1 MMRLKYILRTGS
13 LAIAVL
19 MLAGYARSQGGKA
32 EPKRIE
38 ISPGKQSAVLTG
50 SLRTAQ
56 EMDFVFA
63 ARKGQKVTIKNPG
76 HTRFD
81 VRVFVPESGFDT
93 EFDSSQS
100 FGFVIETDGD
110 HLLFVRRKAGP
121 GPRNAR
127 FNISITIK

>member
-1 MMRLKYILRTGS
+1 MLRLKYILLTVS
-13 LAIAVL
+13 LALAVL
-19 MLAGYARSQGGKA
+19 MLAGDARAQGGKA

-63 ARKGQKVTIKNPG
+63 ARKGQKVTIKNQGP
-76 HTRFD
+76 TRFD

-100 FGFVIETDGD
+100 FEFEIETDGD

-127 FNISITIK
+127 FTISITIK

>member
-1 MMRLKYILRTGS
+1 MLRLKYILLTVS
-13 LAIAVL
+13 LALAVL
-19 MLAGYARSQGGKA
+19 MLAGFARAQGGKA

-63 ARKGQKVTIKNPG
+63 ARKGQKVTIKNQGP
-76 HTRFD
+76 TRFD

-100 FGFVIETDGD
+100 FEFEIETDGD

-127 FNISITIK
+127 FTISITIK

>member
-1 MMRLKYILRTGS
+1 MLRLKYILLTVS
-13 LAIAVL
+13 LALAVL
-19 MLAGYARSQGGKA
+19 MLAGFARAQGGKA

-76 HTRFD
+76 HKRFD

-93 EFDSSQS
+93 EFYSSQS
-100 FGFVIETDGD
+100 FEFEIETDGD

-127 FNISITIK
+127 FTISITIK

>member
-1 MMRLKYILRTGS
+1 MLRLKYILLTVS
-13 LAIAVL
+13 LALAVL
-19 MLAGYARSQGGKA
+19 MLAGDARAQGGKA

-63 ARKGQKVTIKNPG
+63 ARKGQKVTIKNQGP
-76 HTRFD
+76 TRFD

-100 FGFVIETDGD
+100 FEFEVETDGD

-127 FNISITIK
+127 FTISITIK